1 MIAYKVARLALALAL
16 GVSLCSL
23 PVIAYAQTGGTG
35 YPAGKGDSQTS
46 VPAAPVVN
54 TSQVPVA
61 IQELRR
67 HMLDSSVSTLT
78 FHNMDEIF
86 TTRKVGR
93 SGAVWELPSHTA
105 LLNVSYNWA
114 GQTYTSDQFLERT
127 YTNALLVIKNGQI
140 VSETYRNNTNA
151 QTHFMSWSMAKS
163 ITSILIGK
171 ALEEGRIKSLDDKI
185 VTYLPE
191 LKEGGYKDATIR
203 QVLEMRSGVDYEE
216 RYDFAH
222 PGDAARN
229 HESSL
234 VENVTRFAD
243 FARTV
248 KSKAVPG
255 TLFEY
260 KTLDTAVL
268 GWLVERVTGMNAS
281 TYLASRVWEPLGAE
295 SDGFYIM
302 DGEPGVGREFT
313 GAGYN
318 ATLRDYGRLG
328 LMMLDGG
335 VANGHR
341 ILSEAWVKESTAPAT
356 PEGPEGGYGYQW
368 WTVPGSDAYYA
379 VGLQGQF
386 IYVDPT
392 SKTVI
397 VKLSYFPPDNE
408 AVYGEA
414 LTYMAAASAWKPVN

>member
-1 MIAYKVARLALALAL
+1 MLALKVARLTTAL
-16 GVSLCSL
+16 GLCCMI
-23 PVIAYAQTGGTG
+23 PIAHAQSSSAG
-35 YPAGKGDSQTS
+35 YPAGKGDSEVS
-46 VPAAPVVN
+46 VPAALAKN

-67 HMLDSSVSTLT
+67 HMLDSDVSTLT

-86 TTRKVGR
+86 TTRKVGH
-93 SGAVWELPSHTA
+93 SGAVWQLPVHTA
-105 LLNVSYNWA
+105 PLTVSYSWA
-114 GQTYTSDQFLERT
+114 GQSYTSDQFLERT
-127 YTNALLVIKNGQI
+127 YTNALLVIKNGQV

-163 ITSILIGK
+163 ITSILVGK

-185 VTYLPE
+185 TTYLPE
-191 LKEGGYKDATIR
+191 LKDGGYKDATIR

-248 KSKAVPG
+248 KSKAAPG

-281 TYLASRVWEPLGAE
+281 AYLASRVWEPLGTE

-302 DGEPGVGREFT
+302 DGEPGIGREFT

-318 ATLRDYGRLG
+318 AILRDYGRLG
-328 LMMLDGG
+328 LMMLNGG
-335 VANGHR
+335 MANGHR

-356 PEGPEGGYGYQW
+356 TEGPEGGYGYQW
-368 WTVPGSDAYYA
+368 WTVPDSNAYYA

-386 IYVDPT
+386 IYVDPD

-414 LTYMAAASAWKPVN
+414 LSFMAAASAWKPTY